1 MTEQKKRA
9 AISALMTTS
18 TVRQAAEKSGLSE
31 KTIRNY
37 LDDAE
42 FRRELRDAA
51 AERTN
56 AISRQLT
63 DISTEALTFLDIII
77 RSDEVPPTAKISA
90 IRTAL
95 EYSLKF
101 YELSDITRQI
111 EELRDA
117 IRPLQQ

>member
-1 MTEQKKRA
+1 
-9 AISALMTTS
+9 MTTS
-18 TVRQAAEKSGLSE
+18 TVREAARKSGLSE

-37 LDDAE
+37 IDNDE
-42 FRRELRDAA
+42 FRRELRNAA

-56 AISRQLT
+56 AISRKLT
-63 DISTEALTFLDIII
+63 DISAEAVTALSDIIT
-77 RSDEVPPTAKISA
+77 SEEVPPTVKISA

-101 YELSDITRQI
+101 YELSEITGEL

-117 IRPLQQ
+117 VRKLQT

>member
-18 TVRQAAEKSGLSE
+18 TARQAAEKSGLSE

-42 FRRELRDAA
+42 FLQELREAT
-51 AERTN
+51 AERTD
-56 AISRQLT
+56 AITRQLT
-63 DISTEALTFLDIII
+63 VMSSAALKALDDIL